1 MGVAMSGIIIDK
13 IKGILDEFEDA
24 DLGIESN
31 RELIALVI
39 YRELLDD
46 FIAITHTLKKPS
58 KIITDHPRNPFGF
71 QIDLFPPF
79 V

>member
-1 MGVAMSGIIIDK
+1 MGVTMSGIVIDK

-39 YRELLDD
+39 YRELTDD
-46 FIAITHTLKKPS
+46 LKN
-58 KIITDHPRNPFGF
+58 DERG
-71 QIDLFPPF
+71 L
-79 V
+79 

>member
-1 MGVAMSGIIIDK
+1 MGIAMSGIIVDK

-39 YRELLDD
+39 YRELLDELD
-46 FIAITHTLKKPS
+46 KK
-58 KIITDHPRNPFGF
+58 DERG
-71 QIDLFPPF
+71 L
-79 V
+79 

>member
-1 MGVAMSGIIIDK
+1 MGIAMSGPIVDK

-39 YRELLDD
+39 YRELLDELD
-46 FIAITHTLKKPS
+46 KK
-58 KIITDHPRNPFGF
+58 DERGLWCN
-71 QIDLFPPF
+71 L
-79 V
+79 

>member
-1 MGVAMSGIIIDK
+1 MSGIVIDK

-39 YRELLDD
+39 YRELMDD
-46 FIAITHTLKKPS
+46 LKN
-58 KIITDHPRNPFGF
+58 DERG
-71 QIDLFPPF
+71 L
-79 V
+79 

>member
-1 MGVAMSGIIIDK
+1 MTGPIVDK

-39 YRELLDD
+39 YRELLDELD
-46 FIAITHTLKKPS
+46 KK
-58 KIITDHPRNPFGF
+58 DERG
-71 QIDLFPPF
+71 L
-79 V
+79 

>member
-1 MGVAMSGIIIDK
+1 MGVAMSGIVIDK

-39 YRELLDD
+39 YRELTDD
-46 FIAITHTLKKPS
+46 LKNVE
-58 KIITDHPRNPFGF
+58 RG
-71 QIDLFPPF
+71 L
-79 V
+79 

>member
-1 MGVAMSGIIIDK
+1 MGIAMSGIIVDK

-39 YRELLDD
+39 YRELLDE
-46 FIAITHTLKKPS
+46 LNKK
-58 KIITDHPRNPFGF
+58 DERG
-71 QIDLFPPF
+71 L
-79 V
+79 

>member
-1 MGVAMSGIIIDK
+1 MSGPIVDK

-39 YRELLDD
+39 YRELTDD
-46 FIAITHTLKKPS
+46 LKN
-58 KIITDHPRNPFGF
+58 DERG
-71 QIDLFPPF
+71 L
-79 V
+79 

>member
-1 MGVAMSGIIIDK
+1 MGVAMSGEVIDK
-13 IKGILDEFEDA
+13 ITDILDEFEDA

-46 FIAITHTLKKPS
+46 LKN
-58 KIITDHPRNPFGF
+58 DERG
-71 QIDLFPPF
+71 L
-79 V
+79 

>member
-1 MGVAMSGIIIDK
+1 MAIAMSGIIVDK

-39 YRELLDD
+39 YRELLDE
-46 FIAITHTLKKPS
+46 LNKK
-58 KIITDHPRNPFGF
+58 DERG
-71 QIDLFPPF
+71 L
-79 V
+79 

>member
-1 MGVAMSGIIIDK
+1 MAIAMSGIIVDK

-39 YRELLDD
+39 YRELLEDLD
-46 FIAITHTLKKPS
+46 KK
-58 KIITDHPRNPFGF
+58 DERG
-71 QIDLFPPF
+71 L
-79 V
+79 

>member
-1 MGVAMSGIIIDK
+1 MGVAMSGIIVDK

-39 YRELLDD
+39 YRELMDD
-46 FIAITHTLKKPS
+46 LKN
-58 KIITDHPRNPFGF
+58 DERG
-71 QIDLFPPF
+71 L
-79 V
+79 